1 VHFVGALAD
10 PSIAPKGRGS
20 SMPTDS
26 PGIGSGA
33 ALPDW
38 WADVASTHRP
48 VVHVTQGT
56 VADDNLE
63 NLVLPTI
70 RALAGEDVL
79 VVAGTG
85 RTDPAA
91 LGTLPANVRVAPF
104 VPHSWLL
111 PHTSVMVTNGGFGG
125 VQAALSNGVPLVV
138 AGATEDKP
146 EVAARV
152 AWAGVG
158 VDLRTGSPTPER
170 IRAAVREVL
179 DGKRYATRSAELG
192 HRYATREA
200 GVDSAA
206 LIEQLVRTRTPV
218 ARR

>member
-1 VHFVGALAD
+1 
-10 PSIAPKGRGS
+10 
-20 SMPTDS
+20 M
-26 PGIGSGA
+26 
-33 ALPDW
+33 
-38 WADVASTHRP
+38 
-48 VVHVTQGT
+48 
-56 VADDNLE
+56 
-63 NLVLPTI
+63 
-70 RALAGEDVL
+70 
-79 VVAGTG
+79 
-85 RTDPAA
+85 
-91 LGTLPANVRVAPF
+91 
-104 VPHSWLL
+104 PHSWLL

-179 DGKRYATRSAELG
+179 DGKRYATRAAELG
-192 HRYATREA
+192 HGYATREA